1 MNFEK
6 NEKIRIL
13 KKMKKNA
20 GDIILHMCTKT
31 HDPMLYCTWDM
42 AHDKC
47 NCDFSFWAIFCTFNP
62 QRDQKIL
69 RLHQGTKCLQCN
81 LDFINKIKGRSNIE
95 FS

>member
-31 HDPMLYCTWDM
+31 HDPMLYCT
-42 AHDKC
+42 
-47 NCDFSFWAIFCTFNP
+47 
-62 QRDQKIL
+62 
-69 RLHQGTKCLQCN
+69 
-81 LDFINKIKGRSNIE
+81 
-95 FS
+95 